1 MTPVRLLLRQLSRSC
16 GIQSPEALADVLA
29 KLGELNGRVDVP
41 PDLLPLLA
49 GLPKLLTQVNDTYG
63 QHERDL
69 SLSHRS
75 LEISSQELTQANRRL
90 VDEARQMQR
99 SVASLR
105 RTLDQLSAD
114 AGGVFQ
120 DEAGASAAAGV
131 PASSG
136 TSDLESIAQQ
146 VGRLVEA
153 NALSRQMLHASEE
166 RLALAVQGSNI
177 GLWDWN
183 LVNNHVHFSR
193 EWAQML
199 GYAQA
204 DLAPESETLIGL
216 LHPDDAITF
225 GQTIGAHFGQRTDAT
240 FVTEVRL
247 RARDGQHRWIEIKGH
262 VVQYD
267 ADGEPMRATGIS
279 TDISARKSWEQ
290 AMAEAREAAEAASKA
305 KGDFLANMS
314 HEIRTPMN
322 GILGLTELCLATQLT
337 DEQRTYLDMVHGSAR
352 ALLTVINDVLDFSK
366 IEANKLDIEHQ
377 PFDLQQVLRHA
388 LAPLQTKASQQQV
401 SLVSQMDPGLA
412 EWVQGDAGRL
422 RQVLVNLAGNAV
434 KFTEQGEVRVEVNRV
449 VRPADAT
456 AAGDHWVRFT
466 VSDTGIGMSAEQVAS
481 VFEAFSQAD
490 SSISRRFGGTG
501 LGLTISARLVELMGG
516 RLHVRSQLGR
526 GSTFWF
532 ELPLPPG
539 QAPELDTREQ
549 AAALP
554 TGLQVLVAEDHP
566 VNQVVARK
574 VLEFLGQH
582 VTLVANGIQAV
593 DAVTANRYDLVFMDI
608 QMPEMDGFEATRR
621 IRLLELGTGARVPI
635 IAMTAHAM
643 EGYRERCVAGG
654 MDGYVTK
661 PVDRKQLVQ
670 EMQRLMAGRHHP

>member
-1 MTPVRLLLRQLSRSC
+1 MTPVRLLLRQLSRNC
-16 GIQSPEALADVLA
+16 GVQSPEALADLLA
-29 KLGELNGRVDVP
+29 KLGELDGRDDVP
-41 PDLLPLLA
+41 ADFRPLLV
-49 GLPKLLTQVNDTYG
+49 GLPKFLAQVNDTYG

-90 VDEARQMQR
+90 FEEARQMQR

-114 AGGVFQ
+114 ASGLFQ
-120 DEAGASAAAGV
+120 DETAQTAAESAQV
-131 PASSG
+131 TPG
-136 TSDLESIAQQ
+136 TADLESIAHQ

-183 LVNNHVHFSR
+183 LVSNHVHYSR
-193 EWAQML
+193 EWTQML
-199 GYAQA
+199 GYAQT
-204 DLAPESETLIGL
+204 DLAPASESLIGL
-216 LHPDDAITF
+216 LHPDDALAF
-225 GQTIGAHFGQRTDAT
+225 GESIGAHFAQRTDAT
-240 FVTEVRL
+240 FVTDVRL
-247 RARDGQHRWIEIKGH
+247 RCKDGQYKWIEFKGH

-267 ADGEPMRATGIS
+267 VDGEPMRATGIS
-279 TDISARKSWEQ
+279 TDVSARKSWEQ
-290 AMAEAREAAEAASKA
+290 AMAEARAAAEAASKA

-322 GILGLTELCLATQLT
+322 GILGLTELCLATQLS

-366 IEANKLDIEHQ
+366 IEANKLDIEHLS
-377 PFDLQQVLRHA
+377 FDLPQVLRHA
-388 LAPLQTKASQQQV
+388 LAPLQTKASQHHLLLA
-401 SLVSQMDPGLA
+401 SHTGPGVA
-412 EWVQGDAGRL
+412 DWVVGDAGRL
-422 RQVLVNLAGNAV
+422 RQVLVNLVGNAV
-434 KFTEQGEVRVEVNRV
+434 KFTEGGEVQVEVTRV
-449 VRPADAT
+449 DRPVDA
-456 AAGDHWVRFT
+456 AAACDHWVRFT
-466 VSDTGIGMSAEQVAS
+466 VTDTGIGMSEEQVAS

-516 RLHVRSQLGR
+516 RLQVRSQLGK

-532 ELPLPPG
+532 ELPLPVG
-539 QAPELDTREQ
+539 QAPEVDTREQ

-554 TGLQVLVAEDHP
+554 KGLQVLVAEDHP

-582 VTLVANGIQAV
+582 VTLVANGVQAV
-593 DAVTANRYDLVFMDI
+593 DAVAANRFDLVFMDI

-621 IRLLELGTGARVPI
+621 IRLLEMGTGVRVPI

-670 EMQRLMAGRHHP
+670 EMQRLMSRRPAA